1 VRLNFSTAKLSIS
14 TLIIMVFLLIIVSP
28 TMAAQAPLAAPK
40 VTAPTNGSALSREDI
55 QVEWNTV
62 SGAANYAYGLRDMTT
77 NALLIDQTPTNE
89 TGFTIS
95 AEQLIEGHQYRIWV
109 ASEDSSGNVNA
120 GYTYITINKAAP
132 LAAPKVTAPTNGSTL
147 SRDDDIQV
155 EWNTVSNAANY
166 AYGLRDMT
174 TNALLIDKTPT
185 NETGF
190 TISAKQLIEGHQY
203 RIWVA
208 SEDSS
213 GTDYS
218 GYTYITINKAAP
230 LAAPKVTAPTNGS
243 ALSRDD
249 IQVEWNTVSD
259 AANYAYGLRDMTTNA
274 LLIDKTPTNET
285 GFTISAEQL
294 IEGHQYRIWVASE
307 DSSGT
312 DYSGYTYITINKAAP
327 LAAPKV
333 TAPTNGSTLS
343 KEDIQVEWN
352 TVPGAAN
359 YAYGLRDMTT
369 NALLID
375 KTPTNE
381 TGFTI
386 SAEQLIEGHQYRI
399 WVASE
404 DSSGTDYSG
413 YTYITINKAAP
424 LAAPKVTA
432 PTNGSTLSKEDIQ
445 VEWNTVPG
453 AANYAYGLR
462 DMTTNALLIDQT
474 PTNETGF
481 TISAAQLI
489 EGHQYRIWVASED
502 SSGNVNAG
510 YTYITISEAIS
521 VEQPLPEDIPSIPE
535 QQVNEDNSSSLKVII
550 NGNPVTFDVNPI
562 VINNRTLVP
571 LRKIFETLG
580 AEVQWDAATQ
590 TITATNGLNNIKIG
604 IGNSVAEKN
613 GQAIEL
619 DIPPQ
624 IINNRTL
631 VPLRFVSESF
641 GANVNWDDSTKT
653 INIDYMER

>member
-1 VRLNFSTAKLSIS
+1 MRLNFSTAKLSIS

-274 LLIDKTPTNET
+274 LLID
-285 GFTISAEQL
+285 
-294 IEGHQYRIWVASE
+294 
-307 DSSGT
+307 
-312 DYSGYTYITINKAAP
+312 
-327 LAAPKV
+327 
-333 TAPTNGSTLS
+333 
-343 KEDIQVEWN
+343 
-352 TVPGAAN
+352 
-359 YAYGLRDMTT
+359 
-369 NALLID
+369 
-375 KTPTNE
+375 
-381 TGFTI
+381 
-386 SAEQLIEGHQYRI
+386 
-399 WVASE
+399 
-404 DSSGTDYSG
+404 
-413 YTYITINKAAP
+413 
-424 LAAPKVTA
+424 
-432 PTNGSTLSKEDIQ
+432 
-445 VEWNTVPG
+445 
-453 AANYAYGLR
+453 
-462 DMTTNALLIDQT
+462 QT